1 MVKRQVHVPG
11 VGPREQRHQPQLAYR
26 AEREGE
32 PCQLERVEDALSNRT
47 HRAMVTGRC
56 YDHQPDAGHAA
67 GMPLRESLWRVPK
80 QFGSCPRIHERSEPK
95 MKADSN
101 IPADARGLR
110 VAIVVS
116 GYHREITEAMEA
128 AATAEFLHLGGQAVD
143 IVRLQA
149 PGAFEIPLLI
159 DTALSR
165 AGIAAAV
172 AIGCIVRGETRH
184 DRHLGQAVT
193 NELARISVARG
204 KPVGLAVLTVENL
217 KQARARAGGDLGNKG
232 AEAMKA
238 ALACVRVCED
248 LRQ

>member
-1 MVKRQVHVPG
+1 
-11 VGPREQRHQPQLAYR
+11 
-26 AEREGE
+26 
-32 PCQLERVEDALSNRT
+32 
-47 HRAMVTGRC
+47 
-56 YDHQPDAGHAA
+56 
-67 GMPLRESLWRVPK
+67 
-80 QFGSCPRIHERSEPK
+80 

-116 GYHREITEAMEA
+116 AYHHEITEAMEV
-128 AATAEFLHLGGQAVD
+128 AATAEFLHRGGLAAD

-149 PGAFEIPLLI
+149 PGAFEIPILI
-159 DTALSR
+159 DVALSR
-165 AGIAAAV
+165 AGIAAAI

-217 KQARARAGGDLGNKG
+217 KQARARAGGDLGNEG
-232 AEAMKA
+232 SDAMIA
-238 ALACVRVCED
+238 ALACVRACED
-248 LRQ
+248 LRR